1 MNMHRTEQDLVLV
14 VPRGGSVPTST
25 VGMPH
30 TGHSG
35 IGAVALRFM
44 AVRATDST
52 ARRGLGKRR
61 ARDRGGPWAEAML
74 VPLPT
79 ASNAACGSR
88 PVRGVAAFCH
98 VLLPFG
104 SRQHTQGGYCRR
116 NHLGS

>member
-52 ARRGLGKRR
+52 ARRGLGKRSWR
-61 ARDRGGPWAEAML
+61 AVGGG
-74 VPLPT
+74 
-79 ASNAACGSR
+79 NARAAAH
-88 PVRGVAAFCH
+88 GVE
-98 VLLPFG
+98 
-104 SRQHTQGGYCRR
+104 CRLR
-116 NHLGS
+116 